1 MKVGRVL
8 PDGVQL
14 SLDSWNAQR
23 LEFWQ
28 DSKQRL
34 LNPSLFPNGLTCP
47 ECRGSLYDTMQ
58 TVSISPVMLRVRC
71 QRCNFKGERYD

>member
-23 LEFWQ
+23 MEFWQ
-28 DSKQRL
+28 DSEKRL
-34 LNPSLFPNGLTCP
+34 MNPSLFPNGLTCP
-47 ECRGSLYDTMQ
+47 ECRGSLYDTLQ
-58 TVSISPVMLRVRC
+58 TVEISPPRYRVRC
-71 QRCNFKGERYD
+71 QGCNFRGVRYA